1 MNKLT
6 LFLLLTIPSL
16 IFSQTYSLDKAEIY
30 TANNQVEE
38 TLNTANNIL
47 CIISKIKA
55 EQFIDKGPYKAQ
67 LYDSRCDT
75 AGAREDAQNAAQG
88 GQQQSGAPDIEIAS
102 TMIVDVKSAFSE
114 VRNADY
120 IEVKSWF
127 YMEGDYSEAQDSYE
141 GMWDQQP
148 DQLIYVLT
156 KVWLSLIHI

>member
-1 MNKLT
+1 MKFLYIIIAVFSLT
-6 LFLLLTIPSL
+6 A
-16 IFSQTYSLDKAEIY
+16 FSQSYNEDKAEIY

-75 AGAREDAQNAAQG
+75 ASARADAQNAAQG

-102 TMIVDVKSAFSE
+102 TMIVDGFTWKE
-114 VRNADY
+114 IIQRRK
-120 IEVKSWF
+120 I
-127 YMEGDYSEAQDSYE
+127 
-141 GMWDQQP
+141 
-148 DQLIYVLT
+148 LT
-156 KVWLSLIHI
+156 KECGINSLIS